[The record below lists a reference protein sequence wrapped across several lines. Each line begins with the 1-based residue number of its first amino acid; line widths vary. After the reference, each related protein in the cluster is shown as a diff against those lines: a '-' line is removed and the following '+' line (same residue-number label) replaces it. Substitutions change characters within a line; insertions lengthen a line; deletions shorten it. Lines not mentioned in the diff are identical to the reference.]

1 MEFLYS
7 SIQIKK
13 IDIKYTIN
21 YYIINNDE
29 EGYGLKVEKI
39 YSNNEDNKREV
50 VMNNISESVEGVR
63 EIIDN
68 FIETNNDFTQIQY
81 IIEDYAKINK

>member
-13 IDIKYTIN
+13 LDAKYIIN

-29 EGYGLKVEKI
+29 GYGLKVEKR
-39 YSNNEDNKREV
+39 YSNFENDKREV
-50 VMNNISESVEGVR
+50 VMNNISESVEGVK